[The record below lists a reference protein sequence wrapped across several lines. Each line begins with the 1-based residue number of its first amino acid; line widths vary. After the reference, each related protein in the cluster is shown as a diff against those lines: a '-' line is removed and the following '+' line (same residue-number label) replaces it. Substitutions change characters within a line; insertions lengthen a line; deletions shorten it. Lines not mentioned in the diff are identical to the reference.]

1 MEYLI
6 HGSLL
11 TCLRGIFEFNFSDP
25 RRFLM
30 EQNSFPGKLSLLFR
44 KPGLMK
50 CKVFIQG
57 ERIANKLAKSKYNL
71 YLTILS
77 GAGAIIN

>member
-50 CKVFIQG
+50 CKILLKGKELQ
-57 ERIANKLAKSKYNL
+57 LNL
-71 YLTILS
+71 LKHI
-77 GAGAIIN
+77 